1 MTVRP
6 GTDFTLC
13 RVFFAVS
20 VIVSEIH
27 CSQYRVHDIL
37 CGIKLS
43 VRQALHTF
51 HQHVYDCQPLIIIT
65 GAK

>member
-27 CSQYRVHDIL
+27 CNQYSVHDSL
-37 CGIKLS
+37 GCLKLP
-43 VRQALHTF
+43 VRQALHALR
-51 HQHVYDCQPLIIIT
+51 QHVYDCQPLIIIT